1 MSNIPI
7 VYITDDN
14 YVMPTIVSIT
24 SLMENMEKSHPV
36 FVLGINLSEKNKDY
50 FKVFKNIELLDLE
63 NKYKDLDLKHLYVSK
78 AALFKFD
85 LAEIF
90 KNYDKV
96 LYLDSDI
103 LTLRDFSKLLKT
115 DIEKYYAAVV
125 KDISAF
131 LRGDAQKIGLG
142 KNYFN
147 SGMMLLNTKKMRQDN
162 IKEKLIKT
170 RLNSSSKKFMDQ
182 DTFNIVFKDCVKF
195 VNPEYN
201 YLVTNSKL
209 TPSTVKHFFK
219 VKKISPA
226 ILHLTYLKPWKYEGV
241 SYSKEWMKY
250 YNLSPFKNERLN
262 LEKNTEQFKIYNK
275 TKFGDRWVI
284 DFFKVRFSYKK
295 GGKDFRFFYP

>member
-103 LTLRDFSKLLKT
+103 LILRDFSKLLKT

-170 RLNSSSKKFMDQ
+170 RLNSNSKKFMDQ
-182 DTFNIVFKDCVKF
+182 DTFNIVFKDSVKF

-209 TPSTVKHFFK
+209 TPSTVKQFFK
-219 VKKISPA
+219 VKKINPA

-241 SYSKEWMKY
+241 PYSKEWMKY
-250 YNLSPFKNERLN
+250 YNLSPFKNEKLN

>member
-14 YVMPTIVSIT
+14 YVMPTIDSIT

-103 LTLRDFSKLLKT
+103 LILRDFSKLLKT

-170 RLNSSSKKFMDQ
+170 RLNSNSKKFMDQ

-209 TPSTVKHFFK
+209 TPSTVKQFFK
-219 VKKISPA
+219 VKKINPA

-241 SYSKEWMKY
+241 PYSKEWMKY
-250 YNLSPFKNERLN
+250 YNLSPFKNEKLN

>member
-103 LTLRDFSKLLKT
+103 LILRDFSKLLKT

-142 KNYFN
+142 ENYFN

-170 RLNSSSKKFMDQ
+170 RLNSNSKKFMDQ
-182 DTFNIVFKDCVKF
+182 DTFNIVFKDCVKL

-209 TPSTVKHFFK
+209 TPSTVKQFFK
-219 VKKISPA
+219 VKKINPA

-241 SYSKEWMKY
+241 PYSKEWMKY

>member
-103 LTLRDFSKLLKT
+103 LILRDFSKLLKT
-115 DIEKYYAAVV
+115 DIEKYYAAVL

-131 LRGDAQKIGLG
+131 LR
-142 KNYFN
+142 
-147 SGMMLLNTKKMRQDN
+147 
-162 IKEKLIKT
+162 
-170 RLNSSSKKFMDQ
+170 
-182 DTFNIVFKDCVKF
+182 
-195 VNPEYN
+195 
-201 YLVTNSKL
+201 
-209 TPSTVKHFFK
+209 
-219 VKKISPA
+219 
-226 ILHLTYLKPWKYEGV
+226 
-241 SYSKEWMKY
+241 
-250 YNLSPFKNERLN
+250 
-262 LEKNTEQFKIYNK
+262 
-275 TKFGDRWVI
+275 
-284 DFFKVRFSYKK
+284 
-295 GGKDFRFFYP
+295 

>member
-103 LTLRDFSKLLKT
+103 LILRDFSKLLKT

-182 DTFNIVFKDCVKF
+182 DTFNIVFKD
-195 VNPEYN
+195 
-201 YLVTNSKL
+201 
-209 TPSTVKHFFK
+209 
-219 VKKISPA
+219 
-226 ILHLTYLKPWKYEGV
+226 
-241 SYSKEWMKY
+241 
-250 YNLSPFKNERLN
+250 
-262 LEKNTEQFKIYNK
+262 
-275 TKFGDRWVI
+275 
-284 DFFKVRFSYKK
+284 
-295 GGKDFRFFYP
+295 

>member
-14 YVMPTIVSIT
+14 YVMPTIISIT
-24 SLMENMEKSHPV
+24 SLMENMEKSYPV

-50 FKVFKNIELLDLE
+50 LKAFKNIELLDLE
-63 NKYKDLDLKHLYVSK
+63 DKYKDLNLKHLYVSK

-103 LTLRDFSKLLKT
+103 LILRDFSKLLKS

-125 KDISAF
+125 QDISAF
-131 LRGDAQKIGLG
+131 LRGDAQKIGLDE
-142 KNYFN
+142 NYFN

-162 IKEKLIKT
+162 TKEKLIET

-219 VKKISPA
+219 VKKINPA

-241 SYSKEWMKY
+241 PYSKEWMKY
-250 YNLSPFKNERLN
+250 YNLSPFKNEKLN